1 MFGWN
6 RMRRRPADEKIKADE
21 NIKAVEIIDPY
32 MLIRLVAD
40 GVAAQVQGSRL
51 PDGETPN
58 FYLSMFNALV
68 SGEYQARRNA
78 SNFHLA
84 RVSGVEPNV
93 FCPDAKQ
100 MQVSLHI
107 AWAAHD
113 GRVLER
119 PDGSL
124 WAVVCVQGSRTRSTL
139 SGIEVDADALVHI
152 DYLYEQAGLF
162 AWRETAELVRLWARP
177 RTQRALDRALDTMP
191 LLTTLTPEAGNQY
204 AVYDPEFGQW
214 HFVAREFA
222 FQPSQQSAGR
232 FRFF

>member
-6 RMRRRPADEKIKADE
+6 RMRRRASDE
-21 NIKAVEIIDPY
+21 NIKAGEIIDPY
-32 MLIRLVAD
+32 MLIRLAAD
-40 GVAAQVQGSRL
+40 GVAVQVQGSRL
-51 PDGETPN
+51 PEGEAPN
-58 FYLSMFNALV
+58 FYLSMFNALI
-68 SGEYQARRNA
+68 SGEYQARRNGG
-78 SNFHLA
+78 SFQLA
-84 RVSGVEPNV
+84 RVSGVKPNI

-124 WAVVCVQGSRTRSTL
+124 WTVVCLQGSRTRSTS

-152 DYLYEQAGLF
+152 DYLHEQGGLF
-162 AWRETAELVRLWARP
+162 AWRETAELVRLWERP
-177 RTQRALDRALDTMP
+177 RTQRVLDRALDTMP
-191 LLTTLTPEAGNQY
+191 LVTTSTPEAGNQY

-222 FQPSQQSAGR
+222 FQPLQPGAGG
-232 FRFF
+232 FRLF